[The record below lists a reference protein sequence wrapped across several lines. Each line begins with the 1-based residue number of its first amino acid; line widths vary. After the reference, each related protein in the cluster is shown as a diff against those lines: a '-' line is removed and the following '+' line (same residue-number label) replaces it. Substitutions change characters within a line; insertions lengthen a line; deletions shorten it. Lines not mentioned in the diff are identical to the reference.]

1 MGRAGVWQT
10 SSSTTLRAV
19 RNPFVRSKLFVPG
32 ARAELFPKAL
42 ASAADAVSFD
52 LEDSVQP
59 EHKARARAQVA
70 DALRVAAAMPLHPL
84 LIVRVN
90 ALDSV
95 EFDADVRAVLQP
107 GLAWINLP
115 KAASGADV
123 RRAAAALQKA
133 ETAAGLTEPVG
144 LLINIETAA
153 ALQHAAEIA
162 AAHTRVVG
170 LQLGL
175 ADLFEPLGIAR
186 HDVANV
192 HAAMFALRVAAGAA
206 GVFAYDSAWPDIA
219 DEAGF
224 RAEAQM
230 ARRLGFVGK
239 SCVHPSQVAAANEVF
254 SPGADELAHA
264 RRVVEAAQ
272 TAGRGA
278 FLLDG
283 RMVDA
288 PFVQRA
294 QALLAAAR

>member
-1 MGRAGVWQT
+1 MRRAGVWRGL
-10 SSSTTLRAV
+10 SSNTLRAV

-52 LEDSVQP
+52 LEDAVRG
-59 EHKARARAQVA
+59 EDKALARAQVA
-70 DALRVAAAMPLHPL
+70 DALRRAAALPNHPL
-84 LIVRVN
+84 LIVRIN
-90 ALDSV
+90 PLGSPA
-95 EFDADVRAVLQP
+95 FQADLHAVLQP

-115 KAASGADV
+115 KVGSAADV
-123 RRAAAALQKA
+123 RRAVAALQKA
-133 ETAAGLTEPVG
+133 EAAAGLAQPVG
-144 LLINIETAA
+144 LLVNIETAT
-153 ALQHAAEIA
+153 ALQHATEIG

-175 ADLFEPLGIAR
+175 GDLFEPLGIAR
-186 HDVANV
+186 GDVANV
-192 HAAMFALRVAAGAA
+192 HAAMFALRLAAGAA
-206 GVFAYDSAWPDIA
+206 GVFAFDSAYPDLN

-239 SCVHPSQVAAANEVF
+239 SCVHPRQVAAANEVF
-254 SPGADELAHA
+254 SPSSDELAYA
-264 RRVVEAAQ
+264 RRVVDAAQ
-272 TAGRGA
+272 AAGRGA
-278 FLLDG
+278 FALDG